1 LTFKTV
7 DGPGIHSG
15 TSAMKALRIVGFCL
29 ALGVV
34 MMAHQ
39 WLRNRIRHSG
49 LGGGGWK
56 PIRRDRDD

>member
-7 DGPGIHSG
+7 DGPVIHSG
-15 TSAMKALRIVGFCL
+15 ISAMKALKIVGIYL
-29 ALGVV
+29 APGVV

-39 WLRNRIRHSG
+39 WLRNRIRRSG

-56 PIRRDRDD
+56 PIRRDRED